1 MIRIL
6 LAEDQGLMRSSLVT
20 LLSLEPDLEVD
31 AVGDGDSALERLR
44 EGDYQVALL
53 DIQLPGQSGLDV
65 IRAVRDE
72 RLEVRCVV
80 VTTFPRPGYVR
91 RAMDDGAA
99 GFLVKDRP
107 IDELTAAI
115 RAVAAGGTVIDEGLA
130 VQALRLPPN
139 PLSAREIEVLN
150 AAHDGSTINDI
161 AASLHLSAST
171 ARNYLSAAIQKLDA
185 ANRAEARYR
194 AEQNGW
200 L

>member
-1 MIRIL
+1 MISVL

-20 LLSLEPDLEVD
+20 LLSLEPDIEVD
-31 AVGDGDSALERLR
+31 AVADGAEALQRLR
-44 EGDYQVALL
+44 AGGYTVALL
-53 DIQLPGQSGLDV
+53 DIQLPGLSGLDI

-72 RLEVRCVV
+72 DLDVHCVV

-91 RAMDDGAA
+91 RAMDDGAR

-107 IDELTAAI
+107 VGELTTAI
-115 RAVAAGGTVIDEGLA
+115 RAVAAGQVVIADGLA
-130 VQALRLPPN
+130 VAALRLPPN
-139 PLSAREIEVLN
+139 PLSTREIEVLRE
-150 AAHDGSTINDI
+150 AHDGKTINDI
-161 AASLHLSAST
+161 GAAMNLSPST

-185 ANRAEARYR
+185 ANRGEARHR